1 MALTRLGEAA
11 IALGDHTA
19 AREYLRE
26 AVELIPQIP
35 PQWQSDAMRTL
46 TAVAR
51 FVLSE
56 QPAKAVELLAF
67 VNAQSVTP
75 HQLRV
80 ELQRLLNELADRL
93 PSDEVAAAQ
102 QRGRALSLEEAITV
116 VSLHND
122 RQIGAR

>member
-1 MALTRLGEAA
+1 
-11 IALGDHTA
+11 
-19 AREYLRE
+19 
-26 AVELIPQIP
+26 VELIPQIP

-56 QPAKAVELLAF
+56 QPAAAIELLVF
-67 VNAQSVTP
+67 VDAQSVTP
-75 HQLRV
+75 YQLRV
-80 ELQRLLNELADRL
+80 VTQRLLSELTDRL
-93 PSDEVAAAQ
+93 RPDEVAAAQ